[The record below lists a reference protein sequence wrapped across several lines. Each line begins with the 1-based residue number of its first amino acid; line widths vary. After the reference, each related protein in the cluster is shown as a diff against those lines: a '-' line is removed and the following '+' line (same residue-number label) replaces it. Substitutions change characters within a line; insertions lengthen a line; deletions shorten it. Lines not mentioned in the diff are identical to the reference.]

1 LDVLAALICVMFGR
15 RSYLTTAEVEARIAR
30 DRSMIQIRESMT
42 MAALTATIAGTVGR
56 GGMRKAWDIVRRKK
70 D

>member
-1 LDVLAALICVMFGR
+1 MLFGR

-30 DRSMIQIRESMT
+30 DRSMTHIRESLT
-42 MAALTATIAGTVGR
+42 MAAVTATVAGTVGR
-56 GGMRKAWDIVRRKK
+56 GGVRKAWDIVRRKK